1 MKLSKE
7 LFNGVIIFIG
17 IALYFLLMEALHLS
31 NVFFLRLF
39 NIVFI
44 YYGVNRTLKTNF
56 IEGKTN
62 LADNAISALV
72 TSLTGVILSIM
83 GLVAYIYSK
92 GGDNYIKTLSESLL
106 FVGSPSVMTYNI
118 SLLFEGIVSAVIVTF
133 SLMLFWKKKYP
144 TD

>member
-1 MKLSKE
+1 MKLPKE
-7 LFNGVIIFIG
+7 FYNGVIIFIG
-17 IALYFLLMEALHLS
+17 IALYFLLMEVLHLS
-31 NVFFLRLF
+31 NLFFLRLF

-44 YYGVNRTLKTNF
+44 YYGVNRSLKTNF

-62 LADNAISALV
+62 LADNAISALF
-72 TSLTGVILSIM
+72 TSLTGVFLSIS
-83 GLVAYIYSK
+83 GLVAYIYAK
-92 GGDNYIKTLSESLL
+92 GGDEYIKTLSESLL

>member
-1 MKLSKE
+1 MKLPKE
-7 LFNGVIIFIG
+7 ISNGVIIFIG
-17 IALYFLLMEALHLS
+17 IALYFLLMEVLQLS
-31 NVFFLRLF
+31 NLFYLRIF

-44 YYGVNRTLKTNF
+44 YYGVNRTLKSNF

-62 LADNAISALV
+62 LADNAISAL
-72 TSLTGVILSIM
+72 LTALIGVLLSIT
-83 GLVAYIYSK
+83 GLVAYIYAK
-92 GGDNYIKTLSESLL
+92 GGDEYIRTLSKSLL

-144 TD
+144 SD

>member
-1 MKLSKE
+1 MKLPKE
-7 LFNGVIIFIG
+7 FHNGVIIFIG

-31 NVFFLRLF
+31 NFFFLRLF

-44 YYGVNRTLKTNF
+44 YYGVNKTLKSNF
-56 IEGKTN
+56 LEGKTN
-62 LADNAISALV
+62 LADNAISSLM
-72 TSLTGVILSIM
+72 TSLSGVFLSIM
-83 GLVAYIYSK
+83 GLVAYIYAR
-92 GGDNYIKTLSESLL
+92 GGDSYIKTLSESLL